1 MHQIPVDTIIVYIKT
16 NTIPIITLKSI
27 TFPIVF
33 WEGVLLF
40 FLCVFF
46 SAGKIIMALLLLQN
60 YWISQERFVYFLYN
74 PKSEKVGTVW
84 KTQIKKESSDF

>member
-16 NTIPIITLKSI
+16 NTIPIIILKSI

-33 WEGVLLF
+33 WEGFYCFFLF
-40 FLCVFF
+40 FLLLFFF

-60 YWISQERFVYFLYN
+60 YWISQEIFVYFL
-74 PKSEKVGTVW
+74 
-84 KTQIKKESSDF
+84 